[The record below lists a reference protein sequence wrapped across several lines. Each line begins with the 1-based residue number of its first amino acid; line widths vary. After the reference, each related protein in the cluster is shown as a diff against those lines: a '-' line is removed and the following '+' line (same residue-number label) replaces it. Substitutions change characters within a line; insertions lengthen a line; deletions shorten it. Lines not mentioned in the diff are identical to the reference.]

1 MLWIDKK
8 KAEKNMGKINGDA
21 SREKTTLQDHRV
33 KTRNMN
39 FKLMYTFEEIKM
51 H

>member
-1 MLWIDKK
+1 MDWQKIT
-8 KAEKNMGKINGDA
+8 EKNMGKINGDA

-39 FKLMYTFEEIKM
+39 FKLMYTFEEIKT